1 MAVFALHWSVPKLW
15 SFANA
20 RRQISFETA
29 HLLLD
34 FSEVNGIDFNI
45 ITNGQSFEQFKL
57 LCSIS
62 FTQWINNSHF
72 PIKCGLVETVI
83 EYVVF

>member
-1 MAVFALHWSVPKLW
+1 M
-15 SFANA
+15 
-20 RRQISFETA
+20 TA

-62 FTQWINNSHF
+62 FTQWTNNSHF